1 MDFLAGLNPRQREAV
16 EHAEGPLLV
25 LAGAGSGKTRVIT
38 HRIAHLMSAHH
49 VPGWAILAVT
59 FTNKAAGE
67 MRDRVKSLVAG
78 IEQAAAPTVATFH
91 SFCVR
96 LLRRDGAPL
105 SEIRRGFTQRFT
117 IYDDDDQLS
126 ILKAV
131 YKNLG
136 LDDKFMQHR
145 AALSRIS
152 HAKSHKQSPDD
163 MARAA
168 TEPLIERLAVV
179 YERYQARLLESNALD
194 FDDLLLEA
202 VRLLTHDAPTR
213 ERLNR
218 RYEFVMVDEYQDT
231 NQSQY
236 RLMRLLTERRGNIC
250 VVGDEDQSIYGWRGA
265 NIRNILDFE
274 RDFPGATIIR
284 LEQNYRSTKN
294 ILEAANRVVANNTE
308 RIGKSLWTES
318 DAGEKLTLY
327 EAPDSEN

>member
-1 MDFLAGLNPRQREAV
+1 MDFLQGLNLRQREAV
-16 EHAEGPLLV
+16 QHVEGPLLI

-38 HRIAHLMSAHH
+38 HRIAHLMAAHR

-67 MRDRVKSLVAG
+67 MRDRVKALVQG
-78 IEQAAAPTVATFH
+78 IGGDAPTVSTFH

-96 LLRRDGAPL
+96 LLRREGAPL
-105 SEIRRGFTQRFT
+105 ATVRPGFTTRFN
-117 IYDDDDQLS
+117 IYDDDDQIAIIKS
-126 ILKAV
+126 IYKA
-131 YKNLG
+131 LG
-136 LDDKFMQHR
+136 LDEKFMQHR

-152 HAKSHKQSPDD
+152 HSKSHNLSPDD

-168 TEPLIERLAVV
+168 ADPITERLAVV
-179 YERYQARLLESNALD
+179 YEKYEARLRESNALD

-202 VRLLTHDAPTR
+202 VRLLTHDQPTR
-213 ERLNR
+213 KRLNE

-236 RLMRLLTERRGNIC
+236 QLMRLLTEQRRNIC

-308 RIGKSLWTES
+308 RIGKSL
-318 DAGEKLTLY
+318 
-327 EAPDSEN
+327 